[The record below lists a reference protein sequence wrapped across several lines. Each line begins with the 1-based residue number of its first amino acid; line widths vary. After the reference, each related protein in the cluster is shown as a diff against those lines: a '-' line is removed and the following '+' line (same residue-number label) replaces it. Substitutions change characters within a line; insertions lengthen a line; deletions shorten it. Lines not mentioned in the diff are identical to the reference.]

1 MQGLNARS
9 LLITGTEVEIR
20 PGLVLDNLKITLTG
34 LRVTL
39 QQQVSAES
47 GQFTASLGSAS
58 LQHYL
63 AGHIPDIGSPWNTV
77 LKRFENPRV
86 AVEKRGVRLTID
98 AVLPLGL
105 KASAE
110 LVGRGRIR
118 DGGIWL
124 ETTEIRALGIPLPG
138 MVRDAIA
145 EHYINRSL
153 VDFQAL
159 GAPVTPTAVGYTQ
172 GALLLEGT
180 VDVSRLN
187 SMAR

>member
-9 LLITGTEVEIR
+9 LQITGADVEIR
-20 PGLVLDNLKITLTG
+20 PGLVLDDLKVTLTG

-39 QQQVSAES
+39 QHQVSAES
-47 GQFTASLGSAS
+47 GQFTASLSAGS
-58 LQHYL
+58 LQRYL
-63 AGHIPDIGSPWNTV
+63 SGHIPEIGSPWNTV

-86 AVEKRGVRLTID
+86 TVEKGGVRLTVD

-124 ETTEIRALGIPLPG
+124 ETTEIRALGIPLPA

-153 VDFQAL
+153 VDFKSM

-180 VDVSRLN
+180 VDVSRIN
-187 SMAR
+187 GMAR